1 MLANITDD
9 SLRGE
14 LRDIQSRLPVVYRYI
29 VARSLTTSDAAALR
43 TLGYTYSWLASQGDR
58 DYYNSL
64 AERLACDRLLQA
76 GLQLQELLPNAIAK
90 LGELLD
96 SDSERIRLQ
105 AATAILDRV
114 GLERATAS
122 PRQPGTGGMRN
133 LADVILNIYGGAAGG
148 AAGDD
153 SVGSGGPYARA
164 PGAGQVVDGLVVDG
178 QVVDGQADGD
188 IARPAPGDSS
198 LVAPGGDS

>member
-1 MLANITDD
+1 MLANVTDD
-9 SLRGE
+9 SLRSE

-29 VARSLTTSDAAALR
+29 VARSLTTSDMAALR
-43 TLGYTYSWLASQGDR
+43 TLGYTYSWLASQDNH

-76 GLQLQELLPNAIAK
+76 GLQLQELLPKAIAR

-96 SDSERIRLQ
+96 NHDERIRLR

-114 GLERATAS
+114 GLERATAN

-133 LADVILNIYGGAAGG
+133 LADVILNIYGGAAG

-153 SVGSGGPYARA
+153 SGGSGGPYARA

-178 QVVDGQADGD
+178 QADGE

-198 LVAPGGDS
+198 LGAPGGDS